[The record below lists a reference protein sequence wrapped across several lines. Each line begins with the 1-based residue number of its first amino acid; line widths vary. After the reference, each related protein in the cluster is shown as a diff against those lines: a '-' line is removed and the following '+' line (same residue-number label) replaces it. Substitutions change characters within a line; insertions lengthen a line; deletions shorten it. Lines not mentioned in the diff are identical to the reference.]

1 MNLEEMQ
8 RTMSVPEMRNLLG
21 LKKTEGYWLV
31 HKNYFLTEIIDG
43 TMRVN
48 IDSFE
53 TWYANQTRYKK
64 NTGEEPGAQL
74 RLSSYSFRDVA
85 NMLGVYDATIYE
97 VWNKNSLPTIIVNNM
112 KRIPT
117 NVFDEWY
124 KNQNKYHKVDDP
136 ATIDEI
142 KEKYISFREAAEIVG
157 VKSEELLYIIR
168 RDYADLLDMR
178 IFENIRWISRSGFQ
192 DFLNVQ
198 DKYKVKDKNKSAGSN
213 HDKGFEKKTYISKD
227 EAARIAGV
235 SKSTIGKWALQGLFP
250 CEAAGMVMRI
260 KRKSFLKWLRE
271 NKKVV

>member
-1 MNLEEMQ
+1 
-8 RTMSVPEMRNLLG
+8 
-21 LKKTEGYWLV
+21 
-31 HKNYFLTEIIDG
+31 
-43 TMRVN
+43 
-48 IDSFE
+48 
-53 TWYANQTRYKK
+53 
-64 NTGEEPGAQL
+64 
-74 RLSSYSFRDVA
+74 
-85 NMLGVYDATIYE
+85 
-97 VWNKNSLPTIIVNNM
+97 M

-124 KNQNKYHKVDDP
+124 KNQNKYHKVDNP